1 MADASGVNTRTPI
14 HLLRHAENQDDQ
26 ARLEQDPTV
35 VEVVDRLLAGNQ
47 MLLDHAATH
56 GMDKLAVA
64 CLFGAFIT
72 FIADLMIQPLGL
84 PVSPMV
90 QAAGLIPSIA
100 LAATGVV
107 RLTNASRRFAR
118 QTVLPMLARELFCL
132 VPSQQHIEAAHQQM
146 CRAGA
151 RLTAFVSAHDLS
163 HAVAA
168 VAAPGSNGPEAQ
180 ARRAA

>member
-1 MADASGVNTRTPI
+1 MADESDVNTRTPI
-14 HLLRHAENQDDQ
+14 HLRHRADGHDDQ
-26 ARLEQDPTV
+26 ARIDQDPTV
-35 VEVVDRLLAGNQ
+35 VEIVDRLLAGNQ

-56 GMDKLAVA
+56 GMDKVAVG

-84 PVSPMV
+84 PVSPTV
-90 QAAGLIPSIA
+90 QAAGLLPSIA

-107 RLTNASRRFAR
+107 RLTNASRRFTR
-118 QTVLPMLARELFCL
+118 QSVLPMLARELFCL
-132 VPSQQHIEAAHQQM
+132 VPSQQQIEAAHQQL

-151 RLTAFVSAHDLS
+151 RLTAFVSAHDLT

-168 VAAPGSNGPEAQ
+168 VAASGTASESAV
-180 ARRAA
+180 RRAA

>member
-1 MADASGVNTRTPI
+1 MTDASGVNTRTPI
-14 HLLRHAENQDDQ
+14 HLLHPSEGHEDHARID
-26 ARLEQDPTV
+26 QDPTV
-35 VEVVDRLLAGNQ
+35 VEIVDRLLGGNQ

-64 CLFGAFIT
+64 CLFGAFVT

-84 PVSPMV
+84 PVSAMV

-118 QTVLPMLARELFCL
+118 QTVLPILARELFCL
-132 VPSQQHIEAAHQQM
+132 VPSQQHIEAAHQQL

-168 VAAPGSNGPEAQ
+168 VAASGNAAPDTQ